1 MYDTGLNTKETP
13 LLAYIQDERKRIPLE
28 VT

>member
-1 MYDTGLNTKETP
+1 MYDTSLNTKGAP